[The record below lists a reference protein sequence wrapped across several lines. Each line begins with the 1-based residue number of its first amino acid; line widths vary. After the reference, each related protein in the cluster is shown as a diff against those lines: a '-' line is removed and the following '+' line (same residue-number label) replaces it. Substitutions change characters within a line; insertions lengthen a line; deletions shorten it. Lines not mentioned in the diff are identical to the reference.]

1 LVIEHGIP
9 CTVSEANFC
18 MNGGTCFIIPT
29 VSTPTCVCKANFEGS
44 RCEHY
49 QLSSFSR
56 DSEEKGMIAAVV
68 IIVLLILVLLGV
80 VIYYISQPP
89 QKHVTISQHWQ
100 YNTSKI
106 TSSCT
111 AGTSP

>member
-1 LVIEHGIP
+1 MRAVARASSL
-9 CTVSEANFC
+9 SEV
-18 MNGGTCFIIPT
+18 FIKLKFPLPEDLF
-29 VSTPTCVCKANFEGS
+29 SFSHDGRCKANFEGS

-80 VIYYISQPP
+80 VIYYICKIKRNGQSQPKP
-89 QKHVTISQHWQ
+89 EEYQTVK
-100 YNTSKI
+100 
-106 TSSCT
+106 SSIQ
-111 AGTSP
+111 PV

>member
-1 LVIEHGIP
+1 MMAEHGIP
-9 CTVSEANFC
+9 CTESEANFC

-80 VIYYISQPP
+80 VIYYICKIKRNGQSQPKP
-89 QKHVTISQHWQ
+89 EEYQTVK
-100 YNTSKI
+100 
-106 TSSCT
+106 SSIQ
-111 AGTSP
+111 PV